1 VIVENSSSESGD
13 GSARQLNYFN
23 YFTEVEEEFVRR
35 RGKPLTISP
44 LDWALVESWKRAGIP
59 LHLVLRSINEA
70 FDGYDKRPHNRR
82 KVNTMFYCEQA
93 VESNFADYRQAQVG
107 GASGQTPQ
115 PSDSTPERPTKETS
129 GAFSKSVLL
138 DFIAR
143 CSRDIS
149 EAAAHSF
156 GKVGIQ
162 EALTRALA
170 RLAEIAQEIESATRV
185 DAEGIERD
193 LDSIDRMILDT
204 LKSELGEQVIAE
216 LRNAAKTQLR
226 SYKKN
231 MEKEIFEQTVENFT
245 ARRLRETNHIP
256 RLSLFYI

>member
-1 VIVENSSSESGD
+1 METSSESGPD
-13 GSARQLNYFN
+13 RVKELNYFN

-44 LDWALVESWKRAGIP
+44 LDWALVESWKNADIP

-70 FDGYDKRPHNRR
+70 FDAYDKRPNNRR
-82 KVNTMFYCEQA
+82 KVNSIFYCQQA
-93 VESNFADYRQAQVG
+93 VEANFAEYRLAQVG
-107 GASGQTPQ
+107 GRPGQLPDTPAQ
-115 PSDSTPERPTKETS
+115 DSAPSKQETS
-129 GAFSKSVLL
+129 GTFSRSELL
-138 DFIAR
+138 DFINR

-149 EAAAHSF
+149 LATANAA
-156 GKVGIQ
+156 GKARIE

-170 RLAEIAQEIESATRV
+170 RLAEIAQEIEASHRV
-185 DAEGIERD
+185 DAEAIERD
-193 LDSIDRMILDT
+193 LDSIDRMILET

-216 LRNAAKTQLR
+216 LRKEAKSQLR

-231 MEKEIFEQTVENFT
+231 MEKEIFEQTVENFA

>member
-1 VIVENSSSESGD
+1 MVENSSDESGAD
-13 GSARQLNYFN
+13 SAKQLNYFN
-23 YFTEVEEEFVRR
+23 FFTEVEEEFVRR

-44 LDWALVESWKRAGIP
+44 LDWALVESWKSAGIP

-70 FDGYDKRPHNRR
+70 FDAYDKRPHNRR
-82 KVNTMFYCEQA
+82 KVNSMFYCEQA
-93 VESNFADYRQAQVG
+93 VESNFADYRLAQVG
-107 GASGQTPQ
+107 GQPGQSSRPSG
-115 PSDSTPERPTKETS
+115 STPEPSGKESS
-129 GAFSKSVLL
+129 GAFSKSELI

-143 CSRDIS
+143 CSREIS
-149 EAAAHSF
+149 EATASAA
-156 GKVGIQ
+156 GNERIG

-170 RLAEIAQEIESATRV
+170 RLTEIAQEIEASARV
-185 DAEGIERD
+185 DAEAIERD

-216 LRNAAKTQLR
+216 LRKEAKAQLR